1 MTMAQR
7 PKITIP
13 EFLDRMPSP
22 QVQQATRRLMDVAEE
37 NGGFIYRGETG
48 ISLRCRVPGWHL
60 PLSVAWLFP
69 PDSGGFHTAHNFS
82 FGAGTGGR
90 SYDDVPAYIR
100 RVLDDWAASFA
111 NFPDSTPASSAGL
124 DAWSIGHD
132 TAVHH
137 IDELAER
144 LARVLRKLRELNP
157 PAA

>member
-1 MTMAQR
+1 MAMAQR

-22 QVQQATRRLMDVAEE
+22 QVRQAAQRLLEITQDS
-37 NGGFIYRGETG
+37 GGFVNRGDAG
-48 ISLRCRVPGWHL
+48 VSLRCYAPGWRL
-60 PLSVAWLFP
+60 PLSVAWLYP
-69 PDSGGFHTAHNFS
+69 PDSNGFHTAHNFS

-111 NFPDSTPASSAGL
+111 NFPNATPASSAGL

-132 TAVHH
+132 TAAHH
-137 IDELAER
+137 SDELAER
-144 LARVLRKLRELNP
+144 LKNVLVALQTLA
-157 PAA
+157 PA